1 MPFARDYPNIKQI
14 HERNPIAELREAEES
29 GVATADL
36 LGSFSQMTVTTRPLQ
51 QPSQSTPVA
60 VSSEPSTKPAVVA
73 AVEKQT
79 PIG

>member
-1 MPFARDYPNIKQI
+1 M
-14 HERNPIAELREAEES
+14 REAEES

-36 LGSFSQMTVTTRPLQ
+36 LGSFSQMTVTSRPLQ
-51 QPSQSTPVA
+51 QPSQLMSAA
-60 VSSEPSTKPAVVA
+60 VSSEPPSTKPAVVA